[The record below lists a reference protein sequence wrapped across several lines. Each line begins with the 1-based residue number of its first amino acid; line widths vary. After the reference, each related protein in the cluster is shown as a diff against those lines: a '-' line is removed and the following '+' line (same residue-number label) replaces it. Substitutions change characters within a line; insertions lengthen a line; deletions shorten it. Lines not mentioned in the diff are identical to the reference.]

1 MFDSLPEND
10 SALIERRH
18 PTRSAGP
25 PSTEATKMDP
35 ITRYEL
41 AKFEIGQRHEQAAR
55 ERLAREARASS
66 SDAEQ
71 EVSIWRRWMQRRL
84 DGRVTLVTSRG

>member
-1 MFDSLPEND
+1 MPSSNGGTPPD
-10 SALIERRH
+10 RRGH
-18 PTRSAGP
+18 PRRRQLRWI
-25 PSTEATKMDP
+25 P

-55 ERLAREARASS
+55 ERLAREARSS
-66 SDAEQ
+66 ASDADQ

-84 DGRVTLVTSRG
+84 DGRVTLATSRA